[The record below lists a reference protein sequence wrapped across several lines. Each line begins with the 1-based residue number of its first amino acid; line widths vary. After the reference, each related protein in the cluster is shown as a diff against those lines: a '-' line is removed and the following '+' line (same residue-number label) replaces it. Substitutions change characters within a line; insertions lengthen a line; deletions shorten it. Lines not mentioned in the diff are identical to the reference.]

1 MKRWRASKP
10 AVLAAFT
17 AVLVVP
23 FYVGVV
29 HWNARQFFFY
39 ALVASIAMAIGEHL
53 ETPPSPGGRRVLF
66 LQGALLWFAA
76 IMIAGGIAYLVAW
89 LF

>member
-10 AVLAAFT
+10 AVLAAFAT
-17 AVLVVP
+17 VLVVP

-29 HWNARQFFFY
+29 HWNARQFFLY
-39 ALVASIAMAIGEHL
+39 AIVASAAMATGEHL
-53 ETPPSPGGRRVLF
+53 ETPPLPGGRRALF
-66 LQGALLWFAA
+66 LQGAFLWFAA
-76 IMIAGGIAYLVAW
+76 IIIAGGIAYLIAW